1 MNILKNIGRRI
12 RVFRT
17 EKRYTQE
24 DMADLLNKSVSWY
37 AKVER
42 GELDINISNI
52 ESIAKIFDIS
62 AGDLIKSAEVNIF
75 NNTVTTIN
83 GALNNQGNITIQ
95 EVNKLDSQ
103 KNIEVLL
110 ENMLDRIA
118 QLEITKP

>member
-1 MNILKNIGRRI
+1 MDILQNIGRRI

-17 EKRYTQE
+17 EKGYTQE
-24 DMADLLNKSVSWY
+24 DMAELLNKSVSWY

-42 GELDINISNI
+42 GQLDINVSNI
-52 ESIAKIFDIS
+52 ESIAKIFELS

-83 GALNNQGNITIQ
+83 GSLNQGNITVQ
-95 EVNKLDSQ
+95 EANKVDAK

-110 ENMLDRIA
+110 EDVLNRIE
-118 QLEITKP
+118 QLEITKS